1 VFKRRKMGFLNFG
14 GATTKTSAFR
24 DSIEDESSGIVTT
37 GSLFM
42 KKWNGT
48 EKDAFHPNSI
58 LDISNDND
66 CIPLLK

>member
-1 VFKRRKMGFLNFG
+1 M
-14 GATTKTSAFR
+14 KTSALR
-24 DSIEDESSGIVTT
+24 DSIEDESSGIATT

-58 LDISNDND
+58 LDISKDND
-66 CIPLLK
+66 CIPLLN